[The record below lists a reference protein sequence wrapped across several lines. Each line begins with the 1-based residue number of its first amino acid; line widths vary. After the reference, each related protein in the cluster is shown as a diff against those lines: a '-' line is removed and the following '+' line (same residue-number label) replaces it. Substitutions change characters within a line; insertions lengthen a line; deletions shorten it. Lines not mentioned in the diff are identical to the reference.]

1 MAVQITGNMIGTYGS
16 ASLNGTNPPNLE
28 LTVSGITPLGTSDDI
43 YYLEVYQNPSDTFT
57 NGQFWRLT
65 DADGNVIMEGLNP
78 DNNNYQNMGAGD
90 EHVLFQNGYILDIS
104 GLDGST
110 MVYTSA
116 DEIADPGSG
125 NNDGELQV
133 SEVENAMVICF
144 AAGSVLRTAAGA
156 RPIDDIAVGDLV
168 WTADHGLQPVRWV
181 GTSKIDLTRT
191 PDLAPIEI
199 LRGALDRHVPRHPVL
214 VSPQHRVL
222 ITGYLVQLYAALEEA
237 LVPARCLVNG
247 ETIRQRSDLIEVTYV
262 HLMFDRHELLDSGG
276 LISESFFP
284 GATAVGV
291 LEESTRDELFR
302 IFPVLRLFGE
312 AAAVPLA
319 RPEIRGRAAALF
331 GRAA

>member
-1 MAVQITGNMIGTYGS
+1 MAIQITGDMIGTYGS

-28 LTVSGITPLGTSDDI
+28 LTVSGITPLGTSEDI

-78 DNNNYQNMGAGD
+78 DNNNDQNMGAGD
-90 EHVLFQNGYILDIS
+90 EHVLFQKGYILDIS
-104 GLDGST
+104 GLDGAT

-116 DEIADPGSG
+116 DEVADPFSG
-125 NNDGELQV
+125 NSDGELQV
-133 SEVENAMVICF
+133 TEVDDAICF
-144 AAGSVLRTAAGA
+144 AAGSVVRTSLGPK
-156 RPIDDIAVGDLV
+156 PIEEIAVGDLV
-168 WTADHGLQPVRWV
+168 WTADHGMQPVRWV
-181 GTSKIDLTRT
+181 GRSKIDLTRA
-191 PDLAPIEI
+191 PDLAPVEI
-199 LRGALDRHVPRHPVL
+199 LRGALDPHVPRRPVL

-222 ITGYLVQLYAALEEA
+222 VTGHRVRLYAGLEEA
-237 LVPARCLVNG
+237 LVPARWLING
-247 ETIRQRSDLIEVTYV
+247 ETIRQRTDLTEVTYV

-284 GATAVGV
+284 RATA
-291 LEESTRDELFR
+291 LETLEQAARAELFR

-319 RPEIRGRAAALF
+319 RPEIRGSVAALF